1 MATVPLVM
9 SSNGPVSTSPT
20 NIRSTL
26 IDNVASTNPG
36 YTANLPGTLIEDI
49 ASTDVAAIAQCDQAR
64 VDAIN
69 SVTPYGANAFILAQL
84 GAQFGITQGLET
96 NTSVYVTFSGSV
108 GYVITPG
115 FIVSDGSYQYV
126 IQDGGVVGSGGS
138 SSPLYAVASQSGS
151 WVVAANTVTTI
162 VTSVSS
168 PYTLTCTNALAG
180 TPGGDAETPDSYRSR
195 VLQAQRVVG
204 KGTASFI
211 KSNVQAVPGVQS
223 RLVSVLANGSNWEV
237 IVGGG
242 DPYAVAY
249 AIYSSVLDISS
260 IVGSATSARN
270 VTSTIVDSPNSYDLT
285 YVNPPM
291 QNVQVSVVWNA
302 SWTNFSGATSVNQ
315 LAAVAIQG
323 YINNIIV
330 GQPINLL
337 EMTNVF
343 QESVIDILSLDSLT
357 ALTFT
362 VKINGVVTAPS
373 AGTDI
378 IYGDSESYFYSGNT
392 DITVTQG

>member
-1 MATVPLVM
+1 M
-9 SSNGPVSTSPT
+9 
-20 NIRSTL
+20 
-26 IDNVASTNPG
+26 
-36 YTANLPGTLIEDI
+36 
-49 ASTDVAAIAQCDQAR
+49 
-64 VDAIN
+64 
-69 SVTPYGANAFILAQL
+69 
-84 GAQFGITQGLET
+84 
-96 NTSVYVTFSGSV
+96 
-108 GYVITPG
+108 
-115 FIVSDGSYQYV
+115 
-126 IQDGGVVGSGGS
+126 
-138 SSPLYAVASQSGS
+138 
-151 WVVAANTVTTI
+151 
-162 VTSVSS
+162 
-168 PYTLTCTNALAG
+168 
-180 TPGGDAETPDSYRSR
+180 
-195 VLQAQRVVG
+195 LQAQRVVG